1 MKIRCPRCKSKLKV
15 EAIGDFVS
23 CPYCS
28 LEFNVEEP
36 EPRKS
41 IWFIL
46 SNFSWS
52 KINWVQ
58 LGVTGLSI
66 FLVIFFVV
74 GLVVAAVFKSKN
86 IQLSEFGA
94 LMVSGVGGII
104 FALIGFAF
112 LCLLVVNIIL
122 WIFLPLMVYS
132 INQKLEEAVS
142 EIKKLNKI

>member
-142 EIKKLNKI
+142 EIKKLNNI

>member
-1 MKIRCPRCKSKLKV
+1 MKIRCPRCKSKLEV
-15 EAIGDFVS
+15 EAVGDLVS
-23 CPYCS
+23 CPYCL

-36 EPRKS
+36 KPRRS
-41 IWFIL
+41 IWFII

-142 EIKKLNKI
+142 EIKKLNNI